1 MPFRKGK
8 LINPTIM
15 RGVYLSVLANPITN
29 YGFLYFTSVFTLN
42 QSHLRIIQ
50 QREDFVQSG
59 RK

>member
-1 MPFRKGK
+1 MPFRKSK

-42 QSHLRIIQ
+42 QSLQ